1 MTFLKTTE
9 LMCSVYSKAR
19 DVGYDDLEFG
29 LPKITTLF
37 TLGRH
42 GLGER
47 EKRTTSLMFL
57 FCFLLAFPLFLPKHG
72 YRLREGIYLLQHW
85 HLLIFPTQ

>member
-1 MTFLKTTE
+1 
-9 LMCSVYSKAR
+9 MCSVYSKAR

-37 TLGRH
+37 ILGRH

-47 EKRTTSLMFL
+47 EKKNYFINVFIL
-57 FCFLLAFPLFLPKHG
+57 FSFGISPFFYQNMDIDLERAFICCNI
-72 YRLREGIYLLQHW
+72 GIY
-85 HLLIFPTQ
+85 

>member
-1 MTFLKTTE
+1 MTFPKTTE
-9 LMCSVYSKAR
+9 LTCSVYSKAR

-37 TLGRH
+37 TLGNH

-47 EKRTTSLMFL
+47 KKE
-57 FCFLLAFPLFLPKHG
+57 LLH
-72 YRLREGIYLLQHW
+72 
-85 HLLIFPTQ
+85 